1 MGKKKE
7 TKLDETINTDTLGYA
22 VHNINVSN
30 NKIILDTSVKECPKL
45 ENIVIKLPGDTS
57 VTLKELLDSQM
68 ELLKMKIAK
77 AHDEAFQEAITVSDR
92 KPCHDRYLEYS
103 VENDGKCN
111 MLYLPLPEEG
121 KAWGIGIPTTDYT
134 NRFLI
139 YRRRADINRSEFI
152 NLKDLLNVYEYYQN
166 NTQYMDTDNVET
178 VKYIMKYVNK
188 SSDNEARMSR
198 LLGRSGLNLIKNMA
212 ECIDNN
218 TKRLSNPFFN
228 YPGKPVVDPLVKRN
242 EELEAKLFRAKLIL
256 NRIYGD
262 KNHLINATVDE
273 NVPLGEFYNFV
284 DSRLFEK
291 ATTEFLKEKIRK
303 SR

>member
-7 TKLDETINTDTLGYA
+7 VKIDLSETYKEEEKINPCTT
-22 VHNINVSN
+22 VFKNEISN
-30 NKIILDTSVKECPKL
+30 NRMIIDTSVKECPKP
-45 ENIVIKLPGDTS
+45 ENIVIKLPGDNS

-68 ELLKMKIAK
+68 ELLKMKIDK
-77 AHDEAFQEAITVSDR
+77 AHNEAFQEAIVNSNR

-121 KAWGIGIPTTDYT
+121 KAWGIGIPTTSYT

-188 SSDNEARMSR
+188 SPDNEARMRR
-198 LLGRSGLNLIKNMA
+198 LLGRSGLNLIKQMD
-212 ECIDNN
+212 ECI
-218 TKRLSNPFFN
+218 KESIFYLSW
-228 YPGKPVVDPLVKRN
+228 
-242 EELEAKLFRAKLIL
+242 
-256 NRIYGD
+256 
-262 KNHLINATVDE
+262 
-273 NVPLGEFYNFV
+273 
-284 DSRLFEK
+284 
-291 ATTEFLKEKIRK
+291 
-303 SR
+303 